1 VVGAQTALVD
11 RQRALVQGARA
22 VHVALVAQDE
32 GEVVEAVGGCLL
44 PSGPG
49 GRLEERSPAAA
60 RGGNRT
66 AGGQDG
72 QAW

>member
-1 VVGAQTALVD
+1 VVAAQTALVD

-22 VHVALVAQDE
+22 VHVALVAQDD

-49 GRLEERSPAAA
+49 GRLDRA
-60 RGGNRT
+60 
-66 AGGQDG
+66 
-72 QAW
+72 